1 MNDPLP
7 IRVPVRTVAAVFFRL
22 GATSFGGPAAHI
34 ALMEDEFVR
43 RRGWI
48 SREEFL
54 DLIGAANLIPGPN
67 STEVAIHIGAR
78 VAGAAGLI
86 AAGAAFIAPAVL
98 LTLAFAWLYVEYGTL
113 PQARAILA
121 GIQPVILAL
130 IAKACWTLGQSAIRT
145 WRLAMLASLCVTAA
159 LLRWDE
165 LVILLVAGLVALTD
179 GRENRGA
186 ATMLPM
192 PAFATA
198 AVPAVGPGP
207 LFWTFAK
214 IGSVLFGSGYVLIAF
229 LRTEF
234 VDRTGWLTERQLLD
248 AVAAG
253 QTTPG
258 PVFSTATFVGYVL
271 AGFPGAAAATLGIF
285 LPAFVFVAATAP
297 LVRRLRQS
305 ASASA
310 FLDGVNVA
318 SLALMVVAGGQ
329 IAVGTFSWLS
339 VPIFAASL
347 ILLVRTKLN
356 PTWLI
361 AGGAVLGWVA
371 AR

>member
-1 MNDPLP
+1 MP
-7 IRVPVRTVAAVFFRL
+7 IRIVAAVFFRL

-67 STEVAIHIGAR
+67 STEVAIHVGAR
-78 VAGAAGLI
+78 VAGAAGLM

-145 WRLAMLASLCVTAA
+145 WRLAMLGGICTAA
-159 LLRWDE
+159 VLLGVDE
-165 LVILLVAGLVALTD
+165 LAVLFATGLVCLGVRLRSANAML
-179 GRENRGA
+179 
-186 ATMLPM
+186 LPM
-192 PAFATA
+192 PALATA

-234 VDRTGWLTERQLLD
+234 VERTGWLTERQLLD
-248 AVAAG
+248 AVAVG

-271 AGFPGAAAATLGIF
+271 GGFPGAAAATLGIF

-318 SLALMVVAGGQ
+318 SLALMAVAGGQ

-347 ILLVRTKLN
+347 VLLVRTKLN
-356 PTWLI
+356 PTWFI